1 MIHEAIAK
9 VVLRQDLSE
18 PEMMDVMTEIGEGRA
33 TPAQIGALLVGLR
46 MKGECVDEVTGAA
59 RVLRS
64 MSVTIPFDPCGDALV
79 DTCGTGGDGAG
90 TFNIST
96 TTAFVVAGCGV
107 RVAKHGNRSVSSR
120 CGSADVLEALGLNLD
135 LTPQDVAECLQTT
148 GIGFLF
154 APSFHPAM
162 RHAVLPR
169 RELGVKSIFNVIG
182 PLTNPA
188 GANVQILG
196 VYSPDLTETLARVLQ
211 RLGCRSA
218 FVVHGQEGLDEI
230 SISGPTRLTRL
241 ADDRIT
247 TTLLTPEDLGLKR
260 APLDQVQGG
269 DAARNAVI
277 TREVLEGRPGPAR
290 DAVLLNSAAA
300 LAAAGRADS
309 LQAGLALAA
318 ESIDRGLALAKLESL
333 ITTARDLG
341 RRQKAVG
348 E

>member
-9 VVLRQDLSE
+9 VVLRKDLSE
-18 PEMMDVMTEIGEGRA
+18 PEMMEAMTEIGEGRA

-46 MKGECVDEVTGAA
+46 MKGECVDEVVGAA

-64 MSVTIPFDPCGDALV
+64 MSVAIPFDAADDVLV

-120 CGSADVLEALGLNLD
+120 CGSADVLEALGLNLN
-135 LTPQDVAECLQTT
+135 LTPDDVAVCLQTS

-169 RELGVKSIFNVIG
+169 RELGIKSIFNAIG

-188 GANVQILG
+188 GANVQMLG
-196 VYSPDLTETLARVLQ
+196 VYSPDLTEIVAQVLK

-218 FVVHGQEGLDEI
+218 FVVHGEEGLDEI
-230 SISGPTRLTRL
+230 SISGPTRMTRL
-241 ADDRIT
+241 VDGRIT
-247 TTLLTPEDLGLKR
+247 TSRLIPEDLGLKR
-260 APLDQVQGG
+260 VPLDQLKGG
-269 DAARNAVI
+269 DAAHNAAI
-277 TREVLEGRPGPAR
+277 TKDVLEGRPGPAR
-290 DAVLLNSAAA
+290 DAVLLNAAAA
-300 LAAAGRADS
+300 LTAAGLAKD
-309 LQAGLALAA
+309 LLGGLALAA
-318 ESIDRGLALAKLESL
+318 ESIDRGLALAKLDSL
-333 ITTARDLG
+333 IATARELG
-341 RRQKAVG
+341 RREKAMG

>member
-18 PEMMDVMTEIGEGRA
+18 PEMMEVMTEIGGGQA

-46 MKGECVDEVTGAA
+46 MKGECVDEVAGAA

-64 MSVTIPFDPCGDALV
+64 MSVAVPFDAAGQALV
-79 DTCGTGGDGAG
+79 DTCGTGGDGSG

-135 LTPQDVAECLQTT
+135 LTPADVAECLNTT

-188 GANVQILG
+188 GANVQVLG
-196 VYSPDLTETLARVLQ
+196 VYSPDLTETLARVLR

-218 FVVHGQEGLDEI
+218 FVVHGEEGLDEI

-241 ADDRIT
+241 DGDRIT
-247 TTLLTPEDLGLKR
+247 TSRLIPEDLGLKR
-260 APLDQVQGG
+260 APLDQVRGG
-269 DAARNAVI
+269 DAPRNAAI
-277 TREVLEGRPGPAR
+277 TREVLEGRSGPAR
-290 DAVLLNSAAA
+290 DAVLLNASAA
-300 LAAAGRADS
+300 LTAAGRADD
-309 LQAGLALAA
+309 LQAGLALAV
-318 ESIDRGLALAKLESL
+318 ESIDSGQALAKLESL
-333 ITTARDLG
+333 ITVAHDLG
-341 RRQKAVG
+341 LRKKAMG